1 MVLNF
6 QFNQLKLTFFLCN
19 LFRNIEQRSKDY
31 KVLTVGFI
39 LLIGVFIRLMPLLLL
54 GFPQEIPYNG
64 GGLYYAFSTTI
75 IENNFQYPIDIPY
88 YSSSGVPF
96 AYNPLVF
103 YLVALIAVCLN
114 ISPFVLHIY
123 LPTIFSIISIVLFY
137 ILASG
142 LFKDKNIVL
151 ISTFFYC
158 VLPQA
163 FSELTPGEGLVE
175 SFGTMLFL
183 FGIIALFKMYSG
195 KKNKY
200 CILSGILFGLIIL
213 GSPGGALAFAI
224 SLVIVPLF
232 KEEFIPA
239 VKTIFLVSLIGTIIS
254 APWWMTVIYHH
265 GIGTIIHGFL
275 VKNTSILGYLVKL
288 VGFSTGCGWLFGAAL
303 VLLGIT
309 YCLILK
315 KWLLP
320 VWFILIFLAGEIG
333 YIVPIVASFLMAI
346 GLLKVIS
353 PSLKF
358 IEDSKRGCNLFTSIF
373 IILICIHGV
382 GTALNYNT
390 EFHYTI
396 NPVSYTELRD
406 VEVDCFSA
414 IEWAKDNSNENSRFF
429 VVGDQNPWWGGDWL
443 PVLAQTPVINA
454 GYGSEWN
461 GNLSEIRIMND
472 MIIEKL
478 KNGDISSSERIAND
492 YGTYFSHLFIIKSD
506 NTVDLIT
513 ILKMDD
519 SIETVYENGR
529 TIIFEVVPEPLV
541 EEN

>member
-1 MVLNF
+1 MVDDSDISSWNWYNNSRF
-6 QFNQLKLTFFLCN
+6 SGEK
-19 LFRNIEQRSKDY
+19 Y
-31 KVLTVGFI
+31 K
-39 LLIGVFIRLMPLLLL
+39 
-54 GFPQEIPYNG
+54 
-64 GGLYYAFSTTI
+64 
-75 IENNFQYPIDIPY
+75 
-88 YSSSGVPF
+88 YSGIF
-96 AYNPLVF
+96 GK
-103 YLVALIAVCLN
+103 
-114 ISPFVLHIY
+114 ISW
-123 LPTIFSIISIVLFY
+123 
-137 ILASG
+137 
-142 LFKDKNIVL
+142 
-151 ISTFFYC
+151 FFYRLRLVVRSCSRIIRNHILPDIKEVATTC
-158 VLPQA
+158 VVY
-163 FSELTPGEGLVE
+163 FD
-175 SFGTMLFL
+175 
-183 FGIIALFKMYSG
+183 
-195 KKNKY
+195 
-200 CILSGILFGLIIL
+200 
-213 GSPGGALAFAI
+213 
-224 SLVIVPLF
+224 
-232 KEEFIPA
+232 
-239 VKTIFLVSLIGTIIS
+239 
-254 APWWMTVIYHH
+254 
-265 GIGTIIHGFL
+265 
-275 VKNTSILGYLVKL
+275 
-288 VGFSTGCGWLFGAAL
+288 
-303 VLLGIT
+303 
-309 YCLILK
+309 
-315 KWLLP
+315 
-320 VWFILIFLAGEIG
+320 FLAGEIG

-373 IILICIHGV
+373 IILICIHGI

-414 IEWAKDNSNENSRFF
+414 IEWANDNSNENSRFF

-529 TIIFEVVPEPLV
+529 TIIFEVVLSR
-541 EEN
+541 